1 MATKLGKDLPLI
13 VKLILALPVL
23 DLFWGIVRILRSAD
37 KNNTLG
43 IVLGIIM
50 LFVGAAIWWI
60 VDFICI
66 LLTGDIV
73 WLD

>member
-13 VKLILALPVL
+13 VKLILALPIL

>member
-1 MATKLGKDLPLI
+1 MATKLGKNLSLI

-23 DLFWGIVRILRSAD
+23 DIFWGIVRILRSAD
-37 KNNTLG
+37 KHNTVG

>member
-23 DLFWGIVRILRSAD
+23 DLFWGIVRILRSVD